1 MPASS
6 QTAGPP
12 TTTFE
17 ATKPEPDL
25 VRAALEKAGS
35 DDAVM
40 VGDTPWDVEA
50 ACRAGVETVC
60 PITGGFSE
68 QELRE
73 AGAQVVLDSV
83 EQLRGHLDE
92 VLRVTK
98 NGALPLSL

>member
-1 MPASS
+1 
-6 QTAGPP
+6 
-12 TTTFE
+12 
-17 ATKPEPDL
+17 
-25 VRAALEKAGS
+25 
-35 DDAVM
+35 M